1 MRGIQIRHV
10 RREDMQNFIKSYS
23 KSYENIKEYAYTTR
37 KDMKRYFKW
46 LLHRDAEGFFVA
58 ELCNSAQSSASSAS
72 AIGFIACDANWL
84 SPFECCVVGEIHELF
99 VVPEMRG
106 RGVGNALLQ
115 RGLAYFCEKNLH
127 IAELWVGISN
137 HAQKFYEKAGFKG
150 AEIVGKWLRMWK
162 CIKT

>member
-1 MRGIQIRHV
+1 M
-10 RREDMQNFIKSYS
+10 
-23 KSYENIKEYAYTTR
+23 
-37 KDMKRYFKW
+37 
-46 LLHRDAEGFFVA
+46 
-58 ELCNSAQSSASSAS
+58 
-72 AIGFIACDANWL
+72 
-84 SPFECCVVGEIHELF
+84 GEIHELF

-162 CIKT
+162 CITGYNFYINKYCKTIREDRSRGGHY

>member
-1 MRGIQIRHV
+1 MRGIRIRRV
-10 RREDMQNFIKSYS
+10 RREDMQNFIKLYS
-23 KSYENIKEYAYTTR
+23 KSYENIKEYAYITR

-58 ELCNSAQSSASSAS
+58 ELSNSAT
-72 AIGFIACDANWL
+72 AIGFIACDAHWL
-84 SPFECCVVGEIHELF
+84 SPFEGCVVGEIHELF

-115 RGLAYFCEKNLH
+115 RGIAYFCEKNLH

>member
-1 MRGIQIRHV
+1 M
-10 RREDMQNFIKSYS
+10 S
-23 KSYENIKEYAYTTR
+23 
-37 KDMKRYFKW
+37 
-46 LLHRDAEGFFVA
+46 
-58 ELCNSAQSSASSAS
+58 
-72 AIGFIACDANWL
+72 
-84 SPFECCVVGEIHELF
+84 EIHELF

-127 IAELWVGISN
+127 IAELRVGISNWVGISN
-137 HAQKFYEKAGFKG
+137 HTQKFYEKAGFKG